1 MKILIFIA
9 VLLVLFSVESGY
21 CAEPLPQTTNSI
33 QQAYEELLAAKYFA
47 FGGVGYAGSTSP
59 GERAFRAV
67 LASTNALE
75 LFSSTLAKG
84 TDAGKLYAL
93 CGIRSLNK
101 ISFDDSA
108 KLLKKA
114 DPIVPTMSGC
124 FASSEKASSL
134 IQQIA
139 NGTYD
144 IHLK

>member
-9 VLLVLFSVESGY
+9 ALLMLFSVESGY
-21 CAEPLPQTTNSI
+21 CAEPLPQITNSV
-33 QQAYEELLAAKYFA
+33 QQAYEELLTVKYFA
-47 FGGVGYAGSTSP
+47 FGGVGYGGSTSP

-75 LFSSTLAKG
+75 LFTGTLTKG

-93 CGIRSLNK
+93 CGIRTLNK

-108 KLLKKA
+108 MLLKKA
-114 DPIVPTMSGC
+114 DPTVPTMSGC
-124 FASSEKASSL
+124 FASSERASSL

-144 IHLK
+144 THLK